1 MKVLRNSL
9 VLAALM
15 VCGMTQAVPAS
26 DKNNDATEIA
36 AFRKQLTDSLSK
48 TNVVTW
54 NIPSELEPNA
64 KMNFYL
70 GVKGDKPEN
79 GYPVFLY
86 LHGSGPRANEWATGL
101 KLAKYFNDGPSMYI
115 VPQIPQ
121 EGEWYRWWQRSKQ
134 WAWER
139 ILRIVMSMPEV
150 DKNRIYV
157 FGISEGG
164 YGSQRL
170 ASFYGDY
177 WAAAGPMAGGEP
189 LVNAPVENLAH
200 VPLSF
205 LTGDRDFMFYRYLLT
220 KTTGEKL
227 DSMQHIHPNEYVHRV
242 KLLEGYGH
250 SIDYAPTTPWLAKH
264 KRNAQ
269 PRHYIWEN
277 FEMDGLKRNAFYNLQ
292 VLEEESNYR
301 TQYEFTANADN
312 SIDLKVDTVEYITTW
327 KDPRWGISML
337 FDKKYTPAQHGHV
350 RLFLSDQL
358 VDLGK
363 KVVVRINGKEV
374 FNGKVKGSKKNQ
386 KLSQELWADPMRDF
400 KHAVELKW

>member
-48 TNVVTW
+48 ANVVTW

-134 WAWER
+134 WAWE
-139 ILRIVMSMPEV
+139 
-150 DKNRIYV
+150 
-157 FGISEGG
+157 
-164 YGSQRL
+164 
-170 ASFYGDY
+170 
-177 WAAAGPMAGGEP
+177 
-189 LVNAPVENLAH
+189 
-200 VPLSF
+200 LS
-205 LTGDRDFMFYRYLLT
+205 LI
-220 KTTGEKL
+220 
-227 DSMQHIHPNEYVHRV
+227 HI
-242 KLLEGYGH
+242 
-250 SIDYAPTTPWLAKH
+250 
-264 KRNAQ
+264 
-269 PRHYIWEN
+269 
-277 FEMDGLKRNAFYNLQ
+277 
-292 VLEEESNYR
+292 
-301 TQYEFTANADN
+301 
-312 SIDLKVDTVEYITTW
+312 
-327 KDPRWGISML
+327 
-337 FDKKYTPAQHGHV
+337 
-350 RLFLSDQL
+350 
-358 VDLGK
+358 
-363 KVVVRINGKEV
+363 
-374 FNGKVKGSKKNQ
+374 
-386 KLSQELWADPMRDF
+386 
-400 KHAVELKW
+400 